1 MNKLKYTLYFTQLL
15 LSIENNNNIQDVCL
29 KLNKEL
35 ENQND
40 EVILIFLSQFT
51 NNTIK
56 LFKFNE
62 LNQVEQYTGKL
73 QDWLKQI
80 PCLLSYID
88 IHQYALLIQYIIISR
103 IYFPEADPYFKNNY
117 LNTLLNNTTFF
128 CIKDKIVFFIYFQ
141 FIGEVNI

>member
-88 IHQYALLIQYIIISR
+88 IHQYALLI
-103 IYFPEADPYFKNNY
+103 
-117 LNTLLNNTTFF
+117 
-128 CIKDKIVFFIYFQ
+128 
-141 FIGEVNI
+141 